1 MISFPVKNKS
11 FNDLFKMN
19 YVDANIGGGLH
30 SYQPHWVVN
39 PTSLGASAEPAPM
52 AVGFLHNLIK

>member
-30 SYQPHWVVN
+30 SIN
-39 PTSLGASAEPAPM
+39 PIG
-52 AVGFLHNLIK
+52 

>member
-11 FNDLFKMN
+11 LNDLFKMN

-30 SYQPHWVVN
+30 SIN
-39 PTSLGASAEPAPM
+39 PIG
-52 AVGFLHNLIK
+52 

>member
-19 YVDANIGGGLH
+19 YVDANIGGGTH
-30 SYQPHWVVN
+30 TN
-39 PTSLGASAEPAPM
+39 PIG
-52 AVGFLHNLIK
+52 